1 MKKHLKPMALFLAAG
16 LILTACSGGSTGS
29 GGANSGGANPAG
41 AESGAADK
49 GGTSGGG
56 ANAAGADSSGK
67 GAEGGNGGAAGTTT
81 KDSLIIRMQSD
92 PGTLDISQGNIIES
106 MQIWSLCG
114 NRLLVVKQGD
124 DGIYSTV
131 TDDEY
136 SLASGYTFDDDDCG
150 ITFQLREG
158 VKWHDGSDFT
168 ADDVVFSVM
177 RYRENS
183 TYSYIDFDDVQ
194 AVDPHAV
201 HIGLKSPDAQALIN
215 IGAMFLC
222 SKSNTNADDPLSFSK
237 KYVGTGP
244 WYIDSWVDGDSV
256 TLKAFDDYF
265 AGSPVI
271 RTITVRFINDAS
283 VAMME
288 LETGG
293 VDIVDTP
300 DWSSVSSVMNG
311 NYEGKIKFT
320 GTTDLYLHHLWFNCS
335 QDSPFKDIKV
345 RQAVMYA
352 VDRES
357 LIYGAFEGLGEI
369 AYTMESVTMGDV
381 ISLEDSWP
389 FTYNI
394 EKAKELLTEAGYPDG
409 FEATIINYGDQNDVL
424 ANEIL
429 ANQLSEIGIRL
440 SIESYDT
447 ATWISRLTEQ
457 TTGWDMALRLYGGS
471 NPMSRWTW
479 LNVPQNT
486 HVDPEINPDY
496 KELYDLSLKALSTL
510 DDDARR
516 EIHIEI
522 QNRWFDEWAYTL
534 PIFQKIQY
542 NLFADNLQNAQR
554 YGYYWFLKDAYF
566 D

>member
-1 MKKHLKPMALFLAAG
+1 MKKNFKPLALFLAAG
-16 LILTACSGGSTGS
+16 MILTACSGGTDSGSTGKGNVEPGGVNS
-29 GGANSGGANPAG
+29 GNTNLESANAGGASSENAG
-41 AESGAADK
+41 TKGESGETQNSAKAA
-49 GGTSGGG
+49 S
-56 ANAAGADSSGK
+56 
-67 GAEGGNGGAAGTTT
+67 TT

-114 NRLLVVKQGD
+114 NRLLVVKQGE

-136 SLASGYTFDDDDCG
+136 SLATGYTFDDDDCG
-150 ITFQLREG
+150 ITFKLREG

-177 RYRENS
+177 RYSENS
-183 TYSYIDFDDVQ
+183 TYSYIDFTDVQ
-194 AVDPHAV
+194 AVDPHTV

-222 SKSNTNADDPLSFSK
+222 SKANTDANDPLSFSK

-244 WYIDSWVDGDSV
+244 WYVDSWVDGDSV
-256 TLKAFDDYF
+256 TLKAFEDYF
-265 AGSPVI
+265 AGAPVI
-271 RTITVRFINDAS
+271 NTITVRFINDAS

-335 QDSPFKDIKV
+335 QDSPFKDIRV

-389 FTYNI
+389 FTYDV
-394 EKAKELLTEAGYPDG
+394 EKAKALLAEAGYPDG
-409 FEATIINYGDQNDVL
+409 FNATIINYGDQNDVL

-429 ANQLSEIGIRL
+429 ANQLSEIGIKL
-440 SIESYDT
+440 AIESYDT

-510 DDDARR
+510 DDDARK
-516 EIHIEI
+516 EIHVEI
-522 QNRWFDEWAYTL
+522 QERWFDEWAYTL

-542 NLFADNLQNAQR
+542 NLFADNLQNTQR

>member
-1 MKKHLKPMALFLAAG
+1 MKKYFKSLTLFLAAG
-16 LILTACSGGSTGS
+16 LVLTACSGGSGGS
-29 GGANSGGANPAG
+29 GGTNPAGSGSGNQNSGGAASAG
-41 AESGAADK
+41 SESTGGDAEA
-49 GGTSGGG
+49 
-56 ANAAGADSSGK
+56 
-67 GAEGGNGGAAGTTT
+67 GNGASSASTT

-114 NRLLVVKQGD
+114 NRLLVVKQGE

-131 TDDEY
+131 ADDEY
-136 SLASGYTFDDDDCG
+136 SLATGYTFDDDDCG

-177 RYRENS
+177 RYADNS
-183 TYSYIDFDDVQ
+183 TYSYIDFTDVQ
-194 AVDPHAV
+194 AVDAHTV

-222 SKSNTNADDPLSFSK
+222 SKDNTDTDDPLSFSK

-244 WYIDSWVDGDSV
+244 WYVDSWIDGDSV

-265 AGSPVI
+265 AGAPAIETV
-271 RTITVRFINDAS
+271 TVRFINDAS

-320 GTTDLYLHHLWFNCS
+320 ETTDLYLHHLWFNCS
-335 QDSPFKDIKV
+335 QDSPFKDIRV

-357 LIYGAFEGLGEI
+357 LIYGAFEGLGET

-389 FTYNI
+389 FTHDV
-394 EKAKELLTEAGYPDG
+394 EKAKTLLAEAGYPDG
-409 FEATIINYGDQNDVL
+409 FNATIINYGDQNDVL

-429 ANQLSEIGIRL
+429 ANQLSEIGIKL

-496 KELYDLSLKALSTL
+496 RELYDLSLKALSTL

-522 QNRWFDEWAYTL
+522 QKRWFDEWAYTL

-542 NLFADNLQNAQR
+542 NLFADNLQNVQR

-566 D
+566 N